1 VTRVLGHTFGH
12 TFGRS
17 FGRTLGCVVAAIYAL
32 HGDARADVR
41 WADGVSKDSQQKANA
56 LFAEANQLFAQ
67 QAHAPALDKY
77 RAAIALWDH
86 PLIEFNMAVTL
97 VRLDRILEAADALDK
112 ALRFDQAPFP
122 TTEQYQQAIDYQ
134 RLVAGR
140 VGTISVTCQQQGA
153 TMLLDGKPWFTCP
166 GTQTVRVLA
175 GEHVVVGEAKG
186 FMTVSRRTV
195 VTGASSIAGTYTFL
209 PLDEVGTL
217 EYPSPRWLP
226 WTVTA
231 SGAVL
236 ALGGAAFW
244 VAGNTQMERFRTDY
258 EDLCRDSCDEDLDT
272 NATERQLAAQ
282 RDGAYLKNH
291 VGIAMLSVG
300 GAIVVG
306 GAVWTIFNRPRRV
319 VPTLEVSPSSGAMR
333 ASLGWQF

>member
-1 VTRVLGHTFGH
+1 VSRVLGPA
-12 TFGRS
+12 
-17 FGRTLGCVVAAIYAL
+17 LACALLVALPAV
-32 HGDARADVR
+32 ARADVP
-41 WADGVSKDSQQKANA
+41 WASGVAKTRQQEANA

-86 PLIEFNMAVTL
+86 PLIQFNMAVTL

-122 TTEQYQQAIDYQ
+122 SVEQYQQAIDYQ

-140 VGTISVTCQQQGA
+140 VGTITATCTQRGA
-153 TMLLDGKPWFTCP
+153 TILLDGKPWFSCP

-186 FMTVSRRTV
+186 FMTVSRRTNI
-195 VTGASSIAGTYTFL
+195 TGGASVSGTYNFV
-209 PLDEVGTL
+209 PIDEAGTL

-231 SGAVL
+231 AGAAV
-236 ALGGAAFW
+236 ALGGAAFY
-244 VAGNTQMERFRTDY
+244 VVGTRQMDQFHEDF
-258 EDLCRDSCDEDLDT
+258 EDLCLPRGCTENLDA
-272 NATERQLAAQ
+272 NATERQLATQ
-282 RDGAYLKNH
+282 RDSAQLKGN

-300 GAIVVG
+300 GAIAAGGIVWVVL
-306 GAVWTIFNRPRRV
+306 NRPTRV
-319 VPTLEVSPSSGAMR
+319 LPVLEVAPANGGVR
-333 ASLGWQF
+333 ATAGWRF